1 MLHLDLRFGQP
12 IKEFTM
18 ISRRPTLQL
27 TLSLSFLIFAGFR
40 STILADDPKSN
51 EAAKPKIDWIDGP
64 VTARLGDVAQIKI
77 PEGYRFTG
85 KEGTRKFLELTQN
98 PPNGSELGTIIPVTT
113 KESNGDESNDFWF
126 VIFEF
131 NEVGYIK
138 DDDRDKLDANA
149 LLKSIKENTEESN
162 SERAKRGWPAYH
174 VESWYKPPFYDT
186 STNNLTWATQG
197 YSQSDN
203 KRESS
208 INYSVR
214 ILGRHGTM
222 SVDLVLGPDQ
232 VAQVVPNFNALLP
245 GYSFLPGSAYSEFRA
260 GDKVAEYGLA
270 TLVAGGATAIAAKTG
285 LLAKLWK
292 LIAIAIASLAA
303 FLRRA
308 WNYLKRLVSG
318 KASEETPQQG

>member
-1 MLHLDLRFGQP
+1 MARRRSVQP
-12 IKEFTM
+12 FA
-18 ISRRPTLQL
+18 
-27 TLSLSFLIFAGFR
+27 LSLCFLLLAGIQPTSF
-40 STILADDPKSN
+40 ADDSKPN
-51 EAAKPKIDWIDGP
+51 EEAKPKIDWIDGP
-64 VTARLGDVAQIKI
+64 ATAKLGDVAQIKI
-77 PEGYRFTG
+77 PAGYRFTG
-85 KEGTRKFLELTQN
+85 REGTRKFLEITQN
-98 PPNGSELGTIIPVTT
+98 PPNGSELGTIIPVET
-113 KESNGDESNDFWF
+113 KESNSGDSNDFWF

-131 NEVGYIK
+131 NEVGYVK
-138 DDDRDKLDANA
+138 DDDRDKLDADA

-162 SERAKRGWPAYH
+162 TDRAKRGWPAYH

-186 STNNLTWATQG
+186 ATNNLTWAMEG
-197 YSQSDN
+197 YSQSES
-203 KRESS
+203 KRERS

-214 ILGRHGTM
+214 ILGRRGTM

-232 VAQVVPNFNALLP
+232 VGGVLPKFSALLP

-292 LIAIAIASLAA
+292 LIAVGIAALVA
-303 FLRRA
+303 FLKRA
-308 WNYLKRLVSG
+308 WNYFKRLMSG